1 MDGNR
6 RMLAENKVLAKKSNH
21 NCDPPQDFS
30 HFGDDTRMTRSHDT
44 LSVLK
49 TVICVYFSSK
59 TKDTV
64 LPCWFVFFY
73 LPDTKNLCIV
83 DTVA

>member
-1 MDGNR
+1 MASQR
-6 RMLAENKVLAKKSNH
+6 YMYLFVIK
-21 NCDPPQDFS
+21 CDPPRDFS
-30 HFGDDTRMTRSHDT
+30 HFGDDMRTTRSHDT

-49 TVICVYFSSK
+49 TVICVYFSCK

-73 LPDTKNLCIV
+73 LPDTKRLCIV